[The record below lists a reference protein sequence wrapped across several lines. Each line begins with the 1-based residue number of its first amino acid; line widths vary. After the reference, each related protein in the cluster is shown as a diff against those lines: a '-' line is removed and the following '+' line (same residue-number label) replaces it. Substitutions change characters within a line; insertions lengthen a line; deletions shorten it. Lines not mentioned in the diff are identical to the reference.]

1 MDKEDIKLTDWLRI
15 IAGDTPAIFLLEI
28 IFRVI
33 LIYAILLIGLRLMGN
48 RMAASL
54 TRIEQASLVTLAA
67 AIGVPIQ
74 TPERGILPAFI
85 IALVVVLCGRII
97 GTKSVKSERFE
108 RIAQGRIDTLVYD
121 GVLQIR
127 MIQSTSLTPER
138 IFAQLRSHGIICL
151 SQVKRFYIEAN
162 GSFTLLR
169 AKEEQPGLMILP
181 EYDQA
186 FRKEFKESDKEI
198 CAACGAVKETK
209 DQDKCN
215 NCNHDIWIHGWYAQ
229 KQDKQS

>member
-1 MDKEDIKLTDWLRI
+1 MHKDDIKLADWLRI
-15 IAGDTPAIFLLEI
+15 IIGDTPAIFFVEI

-33 LIYAILLIGLRLMGN
+33 LIYAILLISMRLIGN

-85 IALVVVLCGRII
+85 IALVVVVCGKII
-97 GTKSVKSERFE
+97 ASKTVKSERFE
-108 RIAQGRIDTLVYD
+108 RIAQGKIDTLVND
-121 GVLQIR
+121 GVLQMKMIR
-127 MIQSTSLTPER
+127 NTSLTPER
-138 IFAQLRSHGIICL
+138 IFAQLRSNGIVCL

-162 GSFTLLR
+162 GNFTLLR
-169 AKEEQPGLMILP
+169 AKEERPGLMILP

-186 FRKEFKESDKEI
+186 FRKEFKKSDKEI
-198 CAACGAVKETK
+198 CATCGAVKETK
-209 DQDKCN
+209 EQDKCN
-215 NCNHDIWIHGWYAQ
+215 NCNRNVWIQGWYAQ
-229 KQDKQS
+229 KEEK